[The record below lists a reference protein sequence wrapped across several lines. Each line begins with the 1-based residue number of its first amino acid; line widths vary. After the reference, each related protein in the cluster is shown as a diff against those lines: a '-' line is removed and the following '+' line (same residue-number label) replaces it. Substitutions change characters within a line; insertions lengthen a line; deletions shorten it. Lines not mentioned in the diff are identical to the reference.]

1 MKISMLALALGCAAL
16 ATPLVN
22 AASNSTVLSDTALER
37 GGSSNDADLRGDGDG
52 ALEHAAGGVP
62 RSDFVTGHADTLRR
76 YCEEIFREH
85 RQESAIAGSS
95 AFRPGDCVGLFVTLA
110 QYDQP
115 ARGGD
120 GGGFPGLPGGRG
132 GESGGP
138 GGGRGGEGG
147 SLSLPGLPS
156 RRGGTSGVTPND
168 IAVEPALIAFCMDVL
183 QSRGRTPSDD
193 YRPSDCAYYLLALD
207 RLISTN
213 PRGDLVRPKQDASRF
228 GVHGRDG
235 PSIDGGIGGRGGR
248 AGTGPGGGRGGAG
261 GIGLGGGIGGAG
273 GAGGASR

>member
-22 AASNSTVLSDTALER
+22 AASNSTVPSGPALER
-37 GGSSNDADLRGDGDG
+37 GGSSDDANLPGEGDG
-52 ALEHAAGGVP
+52 ASAHDGSVP
-62 RSDFVTGHADTLRR
+62 TDFVSGYADTLER
-76 YCEEIFREH
+76 YCEDVFRDR
-85 RQESAIAGSS
+85 RQESAIAASS

-168 IAVEPALIAFCMDVL
+168 IKVEPALITYCMDVL
-183 QSRGRTPSDD
+183 QSRGRTTSDD

-207 RLISTN
+207 RLVPTN
-213 PRGDLVRPKQDASRF
+213 RRGDLVRPKQDASRS
-228 GVHGRDG
+228 GIDGRDG

-261 GIGLGGGIGGAG
+261 GIGVGGGIGGAG
-273 GAGGASR
+273 GAGGPSR

>member
-22 AASNSTVLSDTALER
+22 AASNSTVPSGPALER
-37 GGSSNDADLRGDGDG
+37 GGSSDDADVPGGVDG
-52 ALEHAAGGVP
+52 ASEHTAVSVP
-62 RSDFVTGHADTLRR
+62 TDFVTGYADTLER
-76 YCEEIFREH
+76 YCEEVFREH
-85 RQESAIAGSS
+85 RQESAIAGSF

-110 QYDQP
+110 QYDEP

-132 GESGGP
+132 GESGSS
-138 GGGRGGEGG
+138 GGGRGGVGG

-168 IAVEPALIAFCMDVL
+168 IAVEPALIAYCMDVL
-183 QSRGRTPSDD
+183 QSRGRTTSDD

-261 GIGLGGGIGGAG
+261 GIGLGGGVGGAG
-273 GAGGASR
+273 GAGGPSR